1 MDFKAT
7 YRFTN
12 MPLGIHIEEKGRFI
26 ANGHDTLYKLMT
38 ARCSSRKTYLHVYIQ
53 IRQGQFWFTDR
64 SWLKHKN
71 LEAFYITS
79 FNSYSSLL
87 GITGK

>member
-26 ANGHDTLYKLMT
+26 ANGHNTLYKLMT

-53 IRQGQFWFTDR
+53 IRQGQHFQARGHSFSLYGPTLSRLIWLTIGFTQ
-64 SWLKHKN
+64 LC
-71 LEAFYITS
+71 Y
-79 FNSYSSLL
+79 
-87 GITGK
+87 